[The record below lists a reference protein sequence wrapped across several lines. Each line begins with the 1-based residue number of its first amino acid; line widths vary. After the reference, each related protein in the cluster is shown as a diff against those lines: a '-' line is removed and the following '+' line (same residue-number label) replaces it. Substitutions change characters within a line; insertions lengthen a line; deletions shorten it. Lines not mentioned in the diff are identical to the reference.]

1 MANHWSR
8 PIGRTQPSDRARR
21 LASPRVAA
29 MQLAGEATAVARARK
44 RKRKLLEQT
53 RMRRLGEGER
63 RGHVP
68 VVGVDD
74 EVLEEALGGGSAS
87 ARAEAAEAEI
97 GAEER
102 EAAAAGG
109 GDVVAH
115 HLHLVLLR
123 GPLLLLLRLR
133 VALRHPPLRPQ
144 SSPHRPPSAT

>member
-1 MANHWSR
+1 
-8 PIGRTQPSDRARR
+8 
-21 LASPRVAA
+21 
-29 MQLAGEATAVARARK
+29 
-44 RKRKLLEQT
+44 
-53 RMRRLGEGER
+53 MRRLGEGER

-123 GPLLLLLRLR
+123 GPLLLLRLR